1 MDARAERDLVCRLR
15 RPRVCVSR
23 RRRGRDRMGARRV
36 RGGGRHHPDRARH
49 PPAVEHG
56 GSRLVTPVK
65 LYGRPGS
72 PQAHAI
78 RDFLY
83 RSDVPFEWIEH
94 EKDTPV
100 CVFSDGTRLENPTIR
115 QIVAKLGW
123 FRDPSRSEY
132 DVAIYGAGPAGL
144 SAAVYAASEGLKTIV
159 VERWAVGG
167 QAASSPKIE
176 NYLGVPKG
184 ISGAELADRARE
196 QATRFGAEIL
206 LARENVRGDF
216 TAGKRTGI
224 LSDGTKVVSRS
235 AICATGVEYH
245 KLLVEGE
252 ERFRGAGLYYGAGAS
267 EAELCVDDDV
277 VIVGGGNSAAQ
288 AATQF
293 ARFARR
299 VTMVV
304 RGQSLKETISAYLV
318 DGLSRPRTS
327 TC

>member
-115 QIVAKLGW
+115 QIVEKLGW

-144 SAAVYAASEGLKTIV
+144 SAAVTITNCTTGKTQTINTHWLFV
-159 VERWAVGG
+159 CIGG
-167 QAASSPKIE
+167 GPH
-176 NYLGVPKG
+176 
-184 ISGAELADRARE
+184 
-196 QATRFGAEIL
+196 
-206 LARENVRGDF
+206 
-216 TAGKRTGI
+216 TAG
-224 LSDGTKVVSRS
+224 
-235 AICATGVEYH
+235 
-245 KLLVEGE
+245 
-252 ERFRGAGLYYGAGAS
+252 GAGA
-267 EAELCVDDDV
+267 
-277 VIVGGGNSAAQ
+277 G
-288 AATQF
+288 
-293 ARFARR
+293 
-299 VTMVV
+299 VV
-304 RGQSLKETISAYLV
+304 R
-318 DGLSRPRTS
+318 D
-327 TC
+327 